1 MRVLALGVVLALAA
15 AASAQPVSIT
25 DCGQTVG
32 PGESGVVANDLTC
45 PVGTGTF
52 VVAVGNGGSLDLA
65 GHALAG
71 GRTGSRCERRCTIS
85 STGTAGTISDSETG
99 VGAGIAAVTDGGRL
113 TISNVV
119 LDNHSIAILTDFD
132 HDRYQQISEI
142 YKESSY
148 LPPDSDG
155 TPLVYTRVEGCL
167 LLFCRS
173 MRRVERLEVVKPRFI
188 RATTVPERSDF
199 KYSLSE
205 WTFEPEGDGTRVT
218 YLMEMEPNFWLP
230 PFVGPWFL
238 KRTLVKGAPAAIDQI
253 ELLAQQEERAATS
266 SAAR

>member
-1 MRVLALGVVLALAA
+1 MGAYSLGHFQPARRYRHSQVNLRKILVLVAFGVGYVSASMPATLRDVDVSRRQERYRVVADTHLAA
-15 AASAQPVSIT
+15 SPEAIYK
-25 DCGQTVG
+25 
-32 PGESGVVANDLTC
+32 
-45 PVGTGTF
+45 
-52 VVAVGNGGSLDLA
+52 
-65 GHALAG
+65 
-71 GRTGSRCERRCTIS
+71 
-85 STGTAGTISDSETG
+85 
-99 VGAGIAAVTDGGRL
+99 
-113 TISNVV
+113 V
-119 LDNHSIAILTDFD
+119 LMDFD
-132 HDRYQQISEI
+132 GDRYHRISEI

-167 LLFCRS
+167 LRYCRS
-173 MRRVERLEVVKPRFI
+173 MSRVERLEVVTPQFI
-188 RATTVPERSDF
+188 RSRTVPERSDF